1 MLQPLSIPGLCKN
14 YQSGHF
20 SRSVHIIALW
30 QNVLLVVI
38 YKKKTL
44 TICSILMDQRTKCVS
59 VGTQRVYTCT

>member
-30 QNVLLVVI
+30 QNVLLIVI
-38 YKKKTL
+38 NKKKEDFNYLQYTYEPE
-44 TICSILMDQRTKCVS
+44 DQVC
-59 VGTQRVYTCT
+59 